1 MADDHKQ
8 YDLEQVVTIRIL
20 EEYLINNLHKLIASN
35 LPKSFKIYSEQ
46 EKLNLVERIVRV
58 EDAIKAQNEKI
69 ELLLH
74 QMDKRFEQ
82 VDKRFEQVDKRFE
95 QVDKRFE
102 QVDKRFDDLIHYMD
116 KRFSVTQWIIGLGF
130 TLIVVM
136 MSIFEFIK

>member
-82 VDKRFEQVDKRFE
+82 VDKRFEQVDKRF
-95 QVDKRFE
+95 
-102 QVDKRFDDLIHYMD
+102 DDLIHYMD